1 LIIAD
6 KASEADN
13 NAADKGKPTS
23 VCNRKSSCIQ
33 ISL

>member
-1 LIIAD
+1 MIVD

-23 VCNRKSSCIQ
+23 VCDRK
-33 ISL
+33 